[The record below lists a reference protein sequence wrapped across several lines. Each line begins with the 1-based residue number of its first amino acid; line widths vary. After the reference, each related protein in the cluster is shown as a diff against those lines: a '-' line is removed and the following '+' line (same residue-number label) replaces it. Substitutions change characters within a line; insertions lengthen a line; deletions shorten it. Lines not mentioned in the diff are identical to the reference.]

1 MDVFSVI
8 TLLGGLAFFL
18 FGMNVMS
25 QGLEKLAGSKLESIL
40 KQMTSNR
47 FKCLL
52 LGIGV
57 TAVIQSSSAVTVML
71 VGLVNSG
78 IMQIGQTIGVIMGAN
93 IGTTVTAWMLSLI
106 GVEGDAVWIKMLK
119 PENFSLLF
127 AFIGIAL
134 IMLAKSQKKKDI
146 GNILLGFAV
155 LMYGMKLM
163 SEAVEPLKDMPEFTS
178 ILTAFENPIF
188 GILAGLILTGIIQSS
203 SASVGILQALSLT
216 GSITYGVAFP
226 IIMGQNIGTCVTA
239 LISSIGVSR
248 NAKKVGVVHI
258 SFNLLGTLIFS
269 IVFYSINALVG
280 IPIIDKAIDPA
291 GIAVV
296 HSVFNIVTTFLLIPF
311 TKQLE
316 AIANVVIKDKEESST
331 TELLDTRLLATPS
344 IAIAECNNRTQE
356 MARVAQE
363 AILQAMALPENY
375 DEEVVSD
382 ILKKEDLLDRYED
395 KLGTYLVAIGQ
406 NGLSQADSSRK
417 SKMLYCIGELERL
430 GDHAVNLVK
439 VAQEMKEKEIHFSEE
454 ATGEI
459 KVLVE
464 ALREILDMT
473 TEAYVNENVALAM
486 KVEPLEQVI
495 DRLVTEM
502 KGNHIKRLE
511 NGFCTIQLGFVLS
524 DLITNFERVSDHC
537 SNIAVAVI
545 EEESGDYDSHE
556 YLNKVKG
563 AGNRDFTSVYNE
575 FKEKYSFR

>member
-25 QGLEKLAGSKLESIL
+25 QGLEKLAGSKLEGIL

-47 FKCLL
+47 FKGLL
-52 LGIGV
+52 LGVGV

-106 GVEGDAVWIKMLK
+106 GVEGDAIWIKLLK
-119 PENFSLLF
+119 PENFSLIF
-127 AFIGIAL
+127 AFVGIGL
-134 IMLAKSQKKKDI
+134 IMMAKSQKKKDVGSI
-146 GNILLGFAV
+146 MLGFAV

-163 SEAVEPLKDMPEFTS
+163 SGAVEPLKDMPEFTS
-178 ILTAFENPIF
+178 ILTAFENPFF
-188 GILAGLILTGIIQSS
+188 GILAGAVLTGIIQSS

-216 GSITYGVAFP
+216 GTITYGVAFP

-239 LISSIGVSR
+239 LISSIGVTR
-248 NAKKVGVVHI
+248 NARKVGVVHI
-258 SFNLLGTLIFS
+258 SFNLIGTLVFS
-269 IVFYSINALVG
+269 IVFYSLNAIIGL
-280 IPIIDKAIDPA
+280 PIIDDVINPA
-291 GIAVV
+291 GVAVV
-296 HSVFNIVTTFLLIPF
+296 HSIFNIATTLLLIPF

-316 AIANVVIKDKEESST
+316 KIANTVISDKNDAVA
-331 TELLDTRLLATPS
+331 TEILDERLIATPS

-356 MARVAQE
+356 MAQVAKD
-363 AILQAMALPENY
+363 AIMTAMSLPENY
-375 DEEVVSD
+375 DEKVVKD
-382 ILKKEDLLDRYED
+382 ILEKEDMLDRYED
-395 KLGTYLVAIGQ
+395 KLGTYLVAIGT

-439 VAQEMKEKEIHFSEE
+439 VAQEIKEKSIRFSNE
-454 ATGEI
+454 ATKELS
-459 KVLVE
+459 VLTA
-464 ALREILDMT
+464 ALVEILDMT
-473 TEAYVNENVALAM
+473 MDAYVTENIELAK

-495 DRLVTEM
+495 DRLAAEI
-502 KGNHIKRLE
+502 KNNHIKRLE
-511 NGFCTIQLGFVLS
+511 KGDCTIQLGFVLS
-524 DLITNFERVSDHC
+524 DLIMNFERVSDHC

-556 YLNKVKG
+556 YLNHVK
-563 AGNRDFTSVYNE
+563 DFSNVRFNQTYDE
-575 FKEKYSFR
+575 YKTKYSLK